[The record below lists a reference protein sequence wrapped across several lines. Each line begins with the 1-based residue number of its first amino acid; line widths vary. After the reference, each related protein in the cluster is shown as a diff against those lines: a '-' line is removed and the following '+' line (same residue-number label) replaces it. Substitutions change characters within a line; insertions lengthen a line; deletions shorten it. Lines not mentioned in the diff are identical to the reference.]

1 MAFVVGDVLYFVT
14 IQNIGVSRGVPITAT
29 YPLFVLLWQIL
40 FLAQPLHLLMFPAAM
55 ITVAGVALLSR
66 QLNIS
71 AQSEN
76 VITRR
81 KMWIGISA
89 AIATA
94 ISWSISILFLSSVL
108 QTTNLVIVA
117 MVRLLIALAIL
128 TPLVLGQRVIK
139 GAESLTRQK
148 LIYLSLGGLFA
159 LTLGYLAF
167 ALALQLMDTTSVA
180 LLSSLTPL
188 FAAIIGWRS
197 LQEHF
202 DVPTLIAIIAC
213 VIGIILTVLAVG
225 IG

>member
-1 MAFVVGDVLYFVT
+1 
-14 IQNIGVSRGVPITAT
+14 
-29 YPLFVLLWQIL
+29 
-40 FLAQPLHLLMFPAAM
+40 MFPAAM